1 MIVADAS
8 AVIEILLNTARGKT
22 CRDRLFRQGEII
34 CAPYLIDVE
43 VAQVLRRYAALSD
56 ISSERGMEAIED
68 FRAFPI
74 TRYPHEPF
82 LSRIWELRHNLTA
95 YDAAYI
101 SLAETIG
108 APMVTCDGRL
118 ARTYSYEAKVELI
131 E

>member
-22 CRDRLFRQGEII
+22 CRDRLFRRGEII

-101 SLAETIG
+101 SLAETMG

>member
-8 AVIEILLNTARGKT
+8 AVIEILLKT
-22 CRDRLFRQGEII
+22 PRAEKCRDLLFRRGEII
-34 CAPYLIDVE
+34 CAPYLIDIE
-43 VAQVLRRYAALSD
+43 VVQVLLRYAAMSD
-56 ISSERGMEAIED
+56 ISPERGMEAIED

-82 LSRIWELRHNLTA
+82 LSRMWELRHNLTA

-101 SLAETIG
+101 SLAEAMG
-108 APMVTCDGRL
+108 AHLVTCDSRL
-118 ARTYSYEAKVELI
+118 ARAHGHEAKVEVI